1 MNDLATI
8 NRIYKWADQN
18 RIKYQDKYQMDGS
31 PSAMKTFERYDDICD
46 ICHAAEIG
54 KSDEDET
61 KKHILKNQM
70 AALDRLRDMQKV
82 SPGKSFN
89 YADVEKWMRK
99 MMV

>member
-46 ICHAAEIG
+46 ICRAAEIG
-54 KSDEDET
+54 KAEEDEV
-61 KKHILKNQM
+61 KKHIHKNQM
-70 AALDRLRDMQKV
+70 AMLDSLHDMKKV
-82 SPGKSFN
+82 APAKSFS

>member
-18 RIKYQDKYQMDGS
+18 RIKYQDRYQTDGS

-46 ICHAAEIG
+46 ICRAAEIG
-54 KSDEDET
+54 KSEEDEV
-61 KKHILKNQM
+61 KKHIHKNQM
-70 AALDRLRDMQKV
+70 AAIERLHDMKKV

-89 YADVEKWMRK
+89 YADVEEWMRK

>member
-18 RIKYQDKYQMDGS
+18 RIKYQDRYQTDGS

-46 ICHAAEIG
+46 ICRAAEIG
-54 KSDEDET
+54 KSEEDET

-70 AALDRLRDMQKV
+70 AMIESLHDIRKV
-82 SPGKSFN
+82 SPNKSFS
-89 YADVEKWMRK
+89 YAEVEEWMRK

>member
-31 PSAMKTFERYDDICD
+31 PSALKTFERYDDICD
-46 ICHAAEIG
+46 ICRAAEIG
-54 KSDEDET
+54 KSHEDET

-70 AALDRLRDMQKV
+70 AMLDSLHDMKKV
-82 SPGKSFN
+82 SPGKSFD
-89 YADVEKWMRK
+89 YADVEEWMRK

>member
-31 PSAMKTFERYDDICD
+31 PSALKTFERYDDICD
-46 ICHAAEIG
+46 ICRAAEIG
-54 KSDEDET
+54 KAEEDKV
-61 KKHILKNQM
+61 KKHIHKNQM
-70 AALDRLRDMQKV
+70 AMIDKLHELEKF
-82 SPGKSFN
+82 SPENKFD
-89 YADVEKWMRK
+89 YDDVEMWMRK